1 MTEAKELAALA
12 DRLDI
17 SGADRTRWPAQERL
31 RFAPLIA
38 GSDETRRMMAE
49 AAALDRL
56 LDAAP
61 TLAPTRLDGLIDRI
75 VATAEAEGSRPAG
88 NVVDF
93 ATARRAPAP
102 PPRVAPFQRSNWQ
115 AAALLAASLFLGAF
129 VGTSGVLGPD
139 ASQLSAE
146 YDVAEADVA
155 DLFIDGTRGLLEDD
169 TL

>member
-1 MTEAKELAALA
+1 MTQATELAALA
-12 DRLDI
+12 DRLEI

-38 GSDETRRMMAE
+38 GNDEARRMMAE

-61 TLAPTRLDGLIDRI
+61 AIAPARLEGLIDRI
-75 VATAEAEGSRPAG
+75 VATAEAEGARPVD
-88 NVVDF
+88 NVVDL
-93 ATARRAPAP
+93 AAARRAPAP
-102 PPRVAPFQRSNWQ
+102 RVAPRQRSGWQ
-115 AAALLAASLFLGAF
+115 AAALLAASLVLGAF
-129 VGTSGVLGPD
+129 VGTSGVLGPNG
-139 ASQLSAE
+139 SPLSSE

-155 DLFIDGTRGLLEDD
+155 DLLFDGTRGLLEDD